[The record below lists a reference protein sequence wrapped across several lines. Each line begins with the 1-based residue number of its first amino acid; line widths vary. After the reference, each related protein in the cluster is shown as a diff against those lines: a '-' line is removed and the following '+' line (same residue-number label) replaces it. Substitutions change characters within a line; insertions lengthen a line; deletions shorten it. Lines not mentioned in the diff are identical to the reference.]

1 MKRLMIVLAFLFA
14 FSSSAFSQMSTG
26 QGSGM
31 IGSGWGLGMNSGG
44 FIIAIIAIL
53 VVLGVVFMMKRK

>member
-1 MKRLMIVLAFLFA
+1 MIVLGVLFA
-14 FSSSAFSQMSTG
+14 FSSSAFAQMNSG
-26 QGSGM
+26 PGSVMMG
-31 IGSGWGLGMNSGG
+31 GGWGWGMNSGG